1 MNRVLG
7 GDDRDSLK
15 EEVLRFDI
23 AMDDTALFVE
33 ISDAVGNLEDDVSS
47 EVLAKVSEFNDL
59 VE

>member
-47 EVLAKVSEFNDL
+47 EVLAKVSELNDL

>member
-15 EEVLRFDI
+15 KEVLRFDI

>member
-47 EVLAKVSEFNDL
+47 EVLAKVSEFDDL

>member
-1 MNRVLG
+1 MNRILG